1 MVAHD
6 DSCLRWFFAAVRG
19 GRANEIHTTLAGWG
33 QQSEEKMARR
43 DPNYIDVHVGSRIR
57 MRRQLIN
64 MSQERL
70 GELLGITFQQVQ
82 KYEKGA
88 NRISASRLFYTAKT
102 LGVPIQFFF
111 EGLPGG
117 ESDAVLRESV
127 PADEFTSALM
137 TPEGVQLAKAFR
149 DADTATKRKLIVGL
163 AKLIVNS
170 D

>member
-1 MVAHD
+1 
-6 DSCLRWFFAAVRG
+6 
-19 GRANEIHTTLAGWG
+19 
-33 QQSEEKMARR
+33 MARR

-88 NRISASRLFYTAKT
+88 NRISASRLFYAAKT

-111 EGLPGG
+111 DGLPGLEG
-117 ESDAVLRESV
+117 EGLKEAGA
-127 PADEFTSALM
+127 PDEFMANMM
-137 TPEGVQLAKAFR
+137 TPEGIQLAKAFR
-149 DADTATKRKLIVGL
+149 EADSATKRKLI
-163 AKLIVNS
+163 AQMARMIV
-170 D
+170 DLQD

>member
-1 MVAHD
+1 
-6 DSCLRWFFAAVRG
+6 
-19 GRANEIHTTLAGWG
+19 
-33 QQSEEKMARR
+33 MARR

-88 NRISASRLFYTAKT
+88 NRISASRMFFAAKI
-102 LGVPIQFFF
+102 LGVPVQFFF

-117 ESDAVLRESV
+117 EGDSVMREGI
-127 PADEFTSALM
+127 ATDEFTSALM
-137 TPEGVQLAKAFR
+137 TTEGVQLAKAFR
-149 DADTATKRKLIVGL
+149 DADNMVKRKLIVGL
-163 AKLIVNS
+163 AKLIVDS
-170 D
+170 EA